1 MRSLT
6 FNPHPHPRPP
16 PTPTHSFVPAL
27 NAALGLALDGG
38 FSHLLFLSLEMDLPA
53 AAFRRL
59 AAHFDETHDLVVGA
73 ALEGHRFQPGV
84 RPLDGC
90 TSPWNTCAL
99 WSVPKLARTG
109 FLAVSD
115 GLPGDKGVAGI
126 EEVAAIAVA
135 QALRRGPPSI
145 SSLLLPGR
153 GNDGAAGGMRAKLVS
168 LKGHVGWNVVW
179 DDPARQAWHAKKME
193 SKVQRAEAQLAAL
206 GLGVRGR
213 GVVWHVEDDEGGAA
227 AAGEAMK

>member
-1 MRSLT
+1 MKHHHDHHNYPIKNR
-6 FNPHPHPRPP
+6 
-16 PTPTHSFVPAL
+16 SFVPAL
-27 NAALGLALDGG
+27 NAALGVALDGG
-38 FSHLLFLSLEMDLPA
+38 FSHILFLSLETGLPA

-59 AAHFDETHDLVVGA
+59 AAHFDENEDLVVGA
-73 ALEGHRFQPGV
+73 ALEGHRFRAGLQP
-84 RPLDGC
+84 LNGC

-115 GLPGDKGVAGI
+115 GLPGDRGVAGI

-135 QALRRGPPSI
+135 QHLRMPPAHGLGGFLSRWFAG
-145 SSLLLPGR
+145 GR
-153 GNDGAAGGMRAKLVS
+153 GGGGVRAKLVS
-168 LKGHVGWNVVW
+168 LRGHVAWDVVW

-206 GLGVRGR
+206 GLGGPGR
-213 GVVWHVEDDEGGAA
+213 GAVWHVEEDDDDD
-227 AAGEAMK
+227 AGKAK